1 MNKNKKAKIISPLI
15 VVPLSYLGAVLI
27 HGAHPSVGD
36 LLWSILFVAII
47 SLPVGYLGLFGIV
60 LPMEEVL
67 KKRNKLSALNLII
80 LSSLG
85 GGILFAILDIIYVQ
99 GHSDNTFLEIMFV
112 FSLGFILGL
121 HVTLSYCL
129 LSGIISKSSLP
140 LVFIS
145 TLFFYYLLFISPTL
159 LKNIVEHSKHRAIKE
174 LVSNANI
181 KELTLQSCDA
191 GICSF
196 SYEKTNEYVTF
207 IVYGSNKEKR
217 KTELTRLIFSTWP
230 KGASHCKV
238 LNGKVGFSPVCS
250 IF

>member
-1 MNKNKKAKIISPLI
+1 MSKKAKIISPLI

-27 HGAHPSVGD
+27 HGAHPSVSASG
-36 LLWSILFVAII
+36 LLWSIIFVTVI

-60 LPMEEVL
+60 LPIEEAL
-67 KKRNKLSALNLII
+67 KKRNKLSPLNLIM

-85 GGILFAILDIIYVQ
+85 GGILFATLDVLNIP
-99 GHSDNTFLEIMFV
+99 GHNDNTFLEIIFV

-129 LSGIISKSSLP
+129 LSGIIRKSSLP

-145 TLFFYYLLFISPTL
+145 IIFFYYLLFVSPTL
-159 LKNIVEHSKHRAIKE
+159 LKNIVKHSKHSAIKA

-181 KELTLQSCDA
+181 KELTLLNCDSVS
-191 GICSF
+191 CSF
-196 SYEKTNEYVTF
+196 LYEKTDDYVTF
-207 IVYGSNKEKR
+207 IVYGSDNEKR
-217 KTELTRLIFSTWP
+217 KTELTKLIFSTWP
-230 KGASHCKV
+230 KGASHCKQ